1 MSYVERNLAPGES
14 VVYRARYH
22 WIYYGTALLLLL
34 FAFLLGL
41 ASIYSNQISPG
52 DDTVP
57 KVVRYMAVGFLLLAA
72 GVFLVRRIRASADE
86 YVVTNRRVVRKYGL
100 VAREVEQALLE
111 KIQDVTLRQGV
122 IARLLGYGT
131 IVVETASETGRLVF
145 ANIANPEAMRTALW
159 NQAAVPGRAAVVPAA
174 VAVPEPTA
182 SAPPARLAIRERL
195 AELEELKGRGLLT
208 AEEYAAKRKE
218 ILGSL

>member
-22 WIYYGTALLLLL
+22 WIYYGTALLLLF
-34 FAFLLGL
+34 FALLLGL
-41 ASIYSNQISPG
+41 ASIYSNQVSSG
-52 DDTVP
+52 DETVP
-57 KVVRYMAVGFLLLAA
+57 RVVGFMAIGFLILAA
-72 GVFLVRRIRASADE
+72 GTFLVRRIRASADE

-122 IARLLGYGT
+122 IARLLGFGT

-145 ANIANPEAMRTALW
+145 ANISNPEAMRTALW
-159 NQAAVPGRAAVVPAA
+159 NQAAVPGRASVAPA
-174 VAVPEPTA
+174 VAMPAPTV
-182 SAPPARLAIRERL
+182 SGPPARPAIRERL

-208 AEEYAAKRKE
+208 EEEYAAKRKE

>member
-22 WIYYGTALLLLL
+22 WIYYGTALLLLF
-34 FAFLLGL
+34 FALLLGL
-41 ASIYSNQISPG
+41 ASIYSNQVSSG
-52 DDTVP
+52 DETVP
-57 KVVRYMAVGFLLLAA
+57 RVVGFMAIGFLILAS
-72 GVFLVRRIRASADE
+72 GTFIVRRIRASADE

-159 NQAAVPGRAAVVPAA
+159 NQAAAPGRGPASAA
-174 VAVPEPTA
+174 VAVPAPTE
-182 SAPPARLAIRERL
+182 SVSPTRPAIRERL

-208 AEEYAAKRKE
+208 EEEYAAKRKE

>member
-22 WIYYGTALLLLL
+22 WIYYGTALLLLF

-41 ASIYSNQISPG
+41 ASIYSNRVSGG
-52 DDTVP
+52 DASVPTV
-57 KVVRYMAVGFLLLAA
+57 VGYMAVGFLLLAA
-72 GVFLVRRIRASADE
+72 AVFIVRRIRASADE

-145 ANIANPEAMRTALW
+145 VNIANPEGMRTALW
-159 NQAAVPGRAAVVPAA
+159 SQASIPGRGAASPQPAPA
-174 VAVPEPTA
+174 VA
-182 SAPPARLAIRERL
+182 SFQAPPMRPAIRERL

>member
-159 NQAAVPGRAAVVPAA
+159 NQAAAPGRALVVPAA
-174 VAVPEPTA
+174 VAIPEPTA